1 MSQFVRFFAVTVLGV
16 ILDLAIAFALHQW
29 AGVPLWLAAATG
41 FAIAAGANYVI
52 HQTWSFRS
60 GPLSLKRA
68 GLYAGVALVTL
79 AAILV
84 ILVWR
89 GLPLLEPALR
99 GPADEPRTRHRSTIT
114 APSGTPSYLPPE
126 LVQEC
131 AAFLRIV
138 LQLNEQRIHGCITRI
153 SLSLLLPYMCA

>member
-60 GPLSLKRA
+60 GPPSLKRA

-79 AAILV
+79 AVRVGIVAALERALPGAWPLAILV
-84 ILVWR
+84 AGAGGSFCVNFVLSKWVVF
-89 GLPLLEPALR
+89 
-99 GPADEPRTRHRSTIT
+99 
-114 APSGTPSYLPPE
+114 APEGE
-126 LVQEC
+126 R
-131 AAFLRIV
+131 A
-138 LQLNEQRIHGCITRI
+138 
-153 SLSLLLPYMCA
+153 

>member
-16 ILDLAIAFALHQW
+16 ILDLAIAFALHRW

-60 GPLSLKRA
+60 GPLSLRRA

-79 AAILV
+79 AVRVGIVALLDRAVPGAWPLAILV
-84 ILVWR
+84 AGAGGSFCVNFVLSKWVVF
-89 GLPLLEPALR
+89 
-99 GPADEPRTRHRSTIT
+99 
-114 APSGTPSYLPPE
+114 APEGE
-126 LVQEC
+126 R
-131 AAFLRIV
+131 A
-138 LQLNEQRIHGCITRI
+138 
-153 SLSLLLPYMCA
+153 